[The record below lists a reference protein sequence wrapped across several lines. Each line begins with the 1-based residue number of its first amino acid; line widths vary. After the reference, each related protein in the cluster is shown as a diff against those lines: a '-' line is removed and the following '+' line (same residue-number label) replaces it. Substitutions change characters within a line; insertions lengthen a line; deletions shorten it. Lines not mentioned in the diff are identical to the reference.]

1 MIAYA
6 VSIPP
11 SRRRRAGRQ
20 LPLLF
25 CTIRTVAYGSIRYI
39 TALHAAVRYA
49 SLLFVSSHLHL
60 FYFIFDLFN
69 PFDSLYR
76 RCVVDE
82 KSSERRIRRRRQ
94 QYNTDEDST
103 DEEQRTEE
111 DGRGEEQE
119 GHNPFD
125 L

>member
-1 MIAYA
+1 MIIQFKFA
-6 VSIPP
+6 V
-11 SRRRRAGRQ
+11 A
-20 LPLLF
+20 LLYH
-25 CTIRTVAYGSIRYI
+25 TYGSIRYI
-39 TALHAAVRYA
+39 TALRYA
-49 SLLFVSSHLHL
+49 SLFVVCFISSILFH
-60 FYFIFDLFN
+60 LFN

>member
-1 MIAYA
+1 MIIQFQFA
-6 VSIPP
+6 V
-11 SRRRRAGRQ
+11 A
-20 LPLLF
+20 LLYN
-25 CTIRTVAYGSIRYI
+25 TIRTVGIGRGRYGTS
-39 TALHAAVRYA
+39 LHAACGTYA
-49 SLLFVSSHLHL
+49 SLFVVCFISTFILFH
-60 FYFIFDLFN
+60 LFN

>member
-1 MIAYA
+1 M
-6 VSIPP
+6 
-11 SRRRRAGRQ
+11 RRCC
-20 LPLLF
+20 LF
-25 CTIRTVAYGSIRYI
+25 
-39 TALHAAVRYA
+39 
-49 SLLFVSSHLHL
+49 HLI
-60 FYFIFDLFN
+60 FIYFISSSIYST